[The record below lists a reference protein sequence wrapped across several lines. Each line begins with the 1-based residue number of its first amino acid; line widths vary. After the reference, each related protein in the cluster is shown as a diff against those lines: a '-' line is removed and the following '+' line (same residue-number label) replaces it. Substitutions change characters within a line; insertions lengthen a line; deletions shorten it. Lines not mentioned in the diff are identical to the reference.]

1 MVEAPAVLRKATQRP
16 SSPVAAHL
24 ATQRVE
30 RSSLVAS
37 ALPFAPMIP
46 LARPWIDEAELDAA
60 MSVLRS
66 GMLVQGAVVA
76 RFEEALAARCGR
88 RFAIAVSS
96 GTSALTLVYRALG
109 LRVGD
114 VVVVPALTWPSP
126 AHAALEL
133 GLQVR
138 LADVDADTWNATP
151 ATLRAA
157 GADVKLAVAIDQFG
171 NPFEW
176 NDVSGD
182 VPIVED
188 AACAIGSV
196 FSNGRPCGSFGLA
209 SCLSFHPRK
218 LVTTGEGGAVLTD
231 DPSLAETLRAL
242 RNHGQSAPGVFVTGS
257 GNYRLSELAASL
269 GLAQLDKLDEMI
281 ARRREHAAAIRAG
294 LPALRFQ
301 RVPEGARSNEQTLGA
316 ILPNDVDRD
325 RFFTAMRA
333 REVQSGILSY
343 DLSAIG
349 TLEGTAPVA
358 SSLVARGIALPLY
371 PQMTIAERERVIEAV
386 QASLAES
393 TSEVTTMP
401 ETTPPPPTSN
411 ETTETGAET

>member
-1 MVEAPAVLRKATQRP
+1 M
-16 SSPVAAHL
+16 
-24 ATQRVE
+24 E

-109 LRVGD
+109 LRAGD
-114 VVVVPALTWPSP
+114 VIVVPALTWPSP

-138 LADVDADTWNATP
+138 LADVDAHTWNATP

-157 GADVKLAVAIDQFG
+157 ATDAKLAVAIDQFG
-171 NPFEW
+171 NPFESNA
-176 NDVSGD
+176 NDVLGD

-196 FSNGRPCGSFGLA
+196 FSDGRPCGSFGLA

-231 DPSLAETLRAL
+231 DPALAETLRAL

-257 GNYRLSELAASL
+257 GNYRLSELAAAL
-269 GLAQLDKLDEMI
+269 GLAQLDKLDAMI
-281 ARRREHAAAIRAG
+281 AKRREHAAAIRAG

-316 ILPNDVDRD
+316 ILPHGVDRD
-325 RFFTAMRA
+325 RFFAAMRA

-343 DLSAIG
+343 DLTAIG

-401 ETTPPPPTSN
+401 ETRSPTSPTTTTSN
-411 ETTETGAET
+411 ETTTETGAET

>member
-1 MVEAPAVLRKATQRP
+1 M
-16 SSPVAAHL
+16 
-24 ATQRVE
+24 E
-30 RSSLVAS
+30 RSSRAAS

-46 LARPWIDEAELDAA
+46 LARPWIDEAELDAV

-66 GMLVQGAVVA
+66 GMFVQGAVVA

-114 VVVVPALTWPSP
+114 AIVVPALTWPSP

-138 LADVDADTWNATP
+138 LADVDAHTWNATP

-157 GADVKLAVAIDQFG
+157 GTDVKLAVAIDQFG
-171 NPFEW
+171 NPFES
-176 NDVSGD
+176 NATDVLGD

-196 FSNGRPCGSFGLA
+196 FSDGRPCGSFGLA

-269 GLAQLDKLDEMI
+269 GLAQLDKLDAMI

-316 ILPNDVDRD
+316 ILPHGVDRD
-325 RFFTAMRA
+325 RFFAAMRA

-371 PQMTIAERERVIEAV
+371 PQMTIAERVRVIEAV

-401 ETTPPPPTSN
+401 ETPMPTTTSN